1 MLASSLRFATDKKI
15 AALIFATFLTFQ
27 FEGYDPKFEQT
38 SLPTG
43 MNMFAIYP
51 GELWGTPEDRL
62 VWKEQCSLNLIVFFT
77 KPHIYTT
84 W

>member
-1 MLASSLRFATDKKI
+1 MLN
-15 AALIFATFLTFQ
+15 LIIISNFQ

-51 GELWGTPEDRL
+51 GELWATSEDRL
-62 VWKEQCSLNLIVFFT
+62 VTFLHLILHFEFVYVNTFHF
-77 KPHIYTT
+77 IL
-84 W
+84 